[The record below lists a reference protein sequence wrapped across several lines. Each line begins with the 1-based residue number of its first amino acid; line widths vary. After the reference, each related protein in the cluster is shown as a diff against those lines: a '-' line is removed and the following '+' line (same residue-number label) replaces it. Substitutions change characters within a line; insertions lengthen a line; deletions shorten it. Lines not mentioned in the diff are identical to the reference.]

1 MSSARTGWHWEPR
14 ETGTGVLAISAV
26 GLRNGPCSLSEASE
40 PTSSLEKDNLCALH
54 RSLTAEEVG
63 LWTSHWK
70 AMVESDADAWLS
82 PSLTSYHR
90 QITAPTLIL
99 QAPAGLLTDS
109 NCILTREEGEQL
121 AIAIPN
127 ARLITIAKADHYII
141 LFRHNPEA
149 IRDVDLTARCG
160 LQARAGMLPTTAV
173 SRSVEGCRC
182 CPSAIVDRV
191 PCQDSSRHCAR
202 LFSNSSRKS
211 PPATPT
217 VPPPAINWVAG
228 ASGQGE
234 RLLAWPIEPPQ
245 NAIGAWA
252 LSRAHPVPNTINATI
267 RNARIGLI
275 IGTCFSHSFTLDCPL
290 SGVDL
295 PRKTLV
301 CKQ

>member
-1 MSSARTGWHWEPR
+1 VSSARTGWHWEPR

-149 IRDVDLTARCG
+149 IRGVDLTARCG
-160 LQARAGMLPTTAV
+160 PQARAGMPPTTAV
-173 SRSVEGCRC
+173 SRSVEGSVLPCGYRRSC
-182 CPSAIVDRV
+182 SLSGLFPSLRPPLFEFIKEEPSSNSDSATSGDQLGWWRIRPGRAVARLAHRAAPKRHRRLGAQPSA
-191 PCQDSSRHCAR
+191 PCA
-202 LFSNSSRKS
+202 
-211 PPATPT
+211 
-217 VPPPAINWVAG
+217 
-228 ASGQGE
+228 
-234 RLLAWPIEPPQ
+234 
-245 NAIGAWA
+245 
-252 LSRAHPVPNTINATI
+252 
-267 RNARIGLI
+267 
-275 IGTCFSHSFTLDCPL
+275 
-290 SGVDL
+290 
-295 PRKTLV
+295 
-301 CKQ
+301 